1 MERTKKKEKKE
12 AVMSLYFSPE
22 VFGQYVK
29 FSSAAFGIL
38 AEDFWDGAS

>member
-1 MERTKKKEKKE
+1 MERTKKTE